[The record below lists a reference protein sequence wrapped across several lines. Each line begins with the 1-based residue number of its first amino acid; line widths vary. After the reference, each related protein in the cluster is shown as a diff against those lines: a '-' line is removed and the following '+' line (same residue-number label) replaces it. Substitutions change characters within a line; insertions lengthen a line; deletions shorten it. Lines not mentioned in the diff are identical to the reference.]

1 MKKAFTLP
9 IFLVFLALFFPASTF
24 AQAEQ
29 EIPQSVI
36 INGRQTHGVTVLQNG
51 AIQSFNCPS
60 PQPYTSS
67 DGATSGWACLDTH
80 TGTWLLN
87 ALPPQSIGTYPAEIP
102 LRILLQSG
110 IRIWFRFRSR
120 PRTRS
125 FRTWT
130 RSFRTRGTRA
140 LGAWRTRAW
149 WRAPIAFAFTSA
161 PPARS
166 LSGWALR
173 S

>member
-102 LRILLQSG
+102 GYYYGYSNIAPYYYPYGYFSSPG
-110 IRIWFRFRSR
+110 FGFG
-120 PRTRS
+120 
-125 FRTWT
+125 FG
-130 RSFRTRGTRA
+130 FG
-140 LGAWRTRAW
+140 LGHGHDHFEHGHDHFEHGGHGHWEHGGHGHGGGHR
-149 WRAPIAFAFTSA
+149 
-161 PPARS
+161 
-166 LSGWALR
+166 
-173 S
+173 